1 MEKELGTSQIP
12 VAFFT
17 DRTGEIDVADG
28 LNFLFLQGAQHLKN
42 DRKTAGIVA
51 DAGGMADTVFVDTA
65 DADDIAFTVHGHF
78 GKAQLLQAAHQILT
92 ANSLMKGGRL
102 NLGECN
108 LVLQGQIGIA
118 LYCLQT
124 VGNTL
129 LRLQLGGRC
138 RHIRMH
144 CGEFGRFCHTS
155 FA

>member
-1 MEKELGTSQIP
+1 
-12 VAFFT
+12 
-17 DRTGEIDVADG
+17 
-28 LNFLFLQGAQHLKN
+28 
-42 DRKTAGIVA
+42 
-51 DAGGMADTVFVDTA
+51 
-65 DADDIAFTVHGHF
+65 
-78 GKAQLLQAAHQILT
+78 
-92 ANSLMKGGRL
+92 MKGGRL

-129 LRLQLGGRC
+129 IRLQLGGRC

-155 FA
+155 FSKNNSPHDTTHYYLSRQNQCFSFRPAKAAAMAPAGIFAGSLM